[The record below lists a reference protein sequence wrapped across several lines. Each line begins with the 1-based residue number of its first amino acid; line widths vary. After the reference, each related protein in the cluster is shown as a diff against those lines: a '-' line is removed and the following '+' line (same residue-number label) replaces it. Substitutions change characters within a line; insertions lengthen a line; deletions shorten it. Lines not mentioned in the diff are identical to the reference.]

1 MVSGDGGRR
10 RVTGMRHKMQAQT
23 LTDRKM
29 RKKKIELLGQ
39 QWLWLSI
46 KAELLGITMYMHQAG
61 IFNG

>member
-1 MVSGDGGRR
+1 
-10 RVTGMRHKMQAQT
+10 MRHKMQAQT